1 MPPIDS
7 KTPAVELN
15 DEDKVK
21 WKNGLAWEKS
31 LDEQR
36 EHQLIREGLFWHD
49 EQLDG
54 LSDDDRMWEIIKMSF
69 LQVATILDSVGLAH
83 YFEYFLERGILGAK
97 HMRLLTLKYV
107 QTKMPEIEDPKEQ
120 SDIVEAAA
128 NSMMDEEMR
137 LFEARYGDID
147 RLVLDCQHARRFLSE
162 KLLHDDWMIDQ
173 YDLTAPLHLEASSH
187 HTKWSVPKVDY
198 ESFGHYA
205 DWVAATGCDGFL
217 FLWPVIEGNRVPPV
231 VRCKKLHNA
240 PCADFV
246 VDWQHMEAVT
256 CGIDNKVNLYRIKEE
271 TIEFKRDK
279 HDNQGFLC
287 VAADVGTG
295 RVALG
300 TNFGWIK
307 ILDFQT
313 KEFVSSLI
321 GHQDHCK
328 ALAVDWEKNLVVSC
342 SWDSYVHL
350 YDLRS
355 AKLAHRLT
363 GHNSN
368 CYALDVDFESM
379 VAVSSANEY
388 RFMLW
393 DLRERK
399 LLQSYESPG
408 HNVNCMSLDAENGK
422 LATASDDG
430 LVKIWN
436 LHTEAGEEWETSWE
450 NSLDC
455 KHNMTVAMDV
465 DWQLGRLVTASWDYN
480 VDMWNLTTGEH
491 LHHFFKP
498 RRCMTQV
505 RMSK

>member
-1 MPPIDS
+1 M
-7 KTPAVELN
+7 
-15 DEDKVK
+15 
-21 WKNGLAWEKS
+21 
-31 LDEQR
+31 
-36 EHQLIREGLFWHD
+36 
-49 EQLDG
+49 
-54 LSDDDRMWEIIKMSF
+54 
-69 LQVATILDSVGLAH
+69 
-83 YFEYFLERGILGAK
+83 ER
-97 HMRLLTLKYV
+97 
-107 QTKMPEIEDPKEQ
+107 
-120 SDIVEAAA
+120 
-128 NSMMDEEMR
+128 
-137 LFEARYGDID
+137 
-147 RLVLDCQHARRFLSE
+147 
-162 KLLHDDWMIDQ
+162 
-173 YDLTAPLHLEASSH
+173 
-187 HTKWSVPKVDY
+187 
-198 ESFGHYA
+198 
-205 DWVAATGCDGFL
+205 CDGFL

-328 ALAVDWEKNLVVSC
+328 ARAALVILSEFG
-342 SWDSYVHL
+342 L
-350 YDLRS
+350 E
-355 AKLAHRLT
+355 LT

-498 RRCMTQV
+498 RRCMTQAWSSEDGQIHAEAIQSHV
-505 RMSK
+505 NKVKTLLTMGKDTWTASEEVHEVALEQARNAALKLKA

>member
-69 LQVATILDSVGLAH
+69 LQVATILDSVGLVH

-342 SWDSYVHL
+342 SCGV
-350 YDLRS
+350 
-355 AKLAHRLT
+355 
-363 GHNSN
+363 
-368 CYALDVDFESM
+368 V
-379 VAVSSANEY
+379 
-388 RFMLW
+388 
-393 DLRERK
+393 
-399 LLQSYESPG
+399 
-408 HNVNCMSLDAENGK
+408 
-422 LATASDDG
+422 
-430 LVKIWN
+430 
-436 LHTEAGEEWETSWE
+436 
-450 NSLDC
+450 
-455 KHNMTVAMDV
+455 
-465 DWQLGRLVTASWDYN
+465 
-480 VDMWNLTTGEH
+480 
-491 LHHFFKP
+491 
-498 RRCMTQV
+498 
-505 RMSK
+505 